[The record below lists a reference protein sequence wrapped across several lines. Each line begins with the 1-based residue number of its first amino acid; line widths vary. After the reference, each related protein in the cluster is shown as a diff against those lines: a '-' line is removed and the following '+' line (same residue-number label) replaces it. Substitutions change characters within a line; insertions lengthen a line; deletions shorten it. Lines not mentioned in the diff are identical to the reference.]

1 VIWISDFIKLGL
13 ASLYQVGDL
22 ELECFPGMCY
32 RIQKWATKD
41 NLVENGIKIESCTES
56 RVE

>member
-13 ASLYQVGDL
+13 ASLYRVGDL
-22 ELECFPGMCY
+22 ELECFSGTRC

-41 NLVENGIKIESCTES
+41 NLVENSIKIESRAES

>member
-22 ELECFPGMCY
+22 ELECFSGTYY

-41 NLVENGIKIESCTES
+41 NLIENGIKIESRAES

>member
-1 VIWISDFIKLGL
+1 MRTLDFIKLGL
-13 ASLYQVGDL
+13 ASLHRVGDL
-22 ELECFPGMCY
+22 ELECFSGTRR

-41 NLVENGIKIESCTES
+41 NFVENSIKIESRAES